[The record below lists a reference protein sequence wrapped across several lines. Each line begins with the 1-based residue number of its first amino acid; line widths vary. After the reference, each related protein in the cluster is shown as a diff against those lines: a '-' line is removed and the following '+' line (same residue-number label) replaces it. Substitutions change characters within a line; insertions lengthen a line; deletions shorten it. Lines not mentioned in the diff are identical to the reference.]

1 MTGLFMQA
9 DTLRCLCLSE
19 KSRLEKKKK
28 KTEISERAVY

>member
-9 DTLRCLCLSE
+9 DTLRCLCRSE
-19 KSRLEKKKK
+19 KSRLEKK